1 MSKISQQ
8 TIDEIKD
15 YTLSD
20 ALKGFVNLQKAGS
33 VLKGISPFV
42 EEKTPSFMVSDA
54 KGIWKCYASGK
65 GGKHLISF
73 LMQTENLDFVAAV
86 TKAAHELKIILRYEE
101 ETNEDKEKREKKE
114 IFQSIITKANNKYI
128 QNFKRLPA
136 DHWAKKYM
144 TETRAF
150 SEEILELFDIGYA
163 YSESQLLPI
172 IKNEGLLADAL
183 EIGIVKQNE
192 NNEANHYDFFRDRV
206 VFPIYN
212 HRTYPVGFNARINP
226 YSDSKTKYLNSTES
240 PIFKKGNILYGF
252 NLART
257 GIRFFDYAILVEG
270 PTDVMRM
277 HQVGFNNTVGT
288 LGTALTVEHIN
299 LLKQVT
305 KKVVI
310 FRDRDANESGQ
321 KAAKRDLELLV
332 KNGMFAEII
341 VPENEGDDPD
351 TIGQR
356 MGKDSISYISA
367 LMEDAVMY
375 MFKGKYSEVMFSTL
389 SEIEKENEEYFQ
401 KNGKLPKVKK
411 IIMQPAHKKNFVEFV
426 GKTLHNI
433 SDDLIR
439 NQYIKL
445 VVDKYKGDL
454 SEKEINDTIKII
466 EEENKPKRISWIDE
480 YDYNLPDYVSCE
492 LNDVIKDI
500 KEYGIFQ
507 SDNRIF
513 AKEGKAAPYYFT
525 EISNFSIEIVQHMQ
539 DEKFP
544 MKLIKVCN
552 VHGIEKIFDV
562 KSDFINTLQ
571 SFKNVVT
578 AYGNFFFSGSA
589 SNHESLLKYLF
600 DKMGNGRKID
610 ILGWQPEG
618 FWVWNNKVII
628 PGDHEEE
635 LNKEGLFKYNGE
647 SYYIPSANKNYE
659 KNMFAFGPQKKFKSI
674 KSEITTAN
682 YFHQVYKVHR
692 EHAITGLLFGVA
704 SLFQDIIVNA
714 TGFFPILFYFGPAS
728 TGKDNLGEA
737 IQSLLGVP
745 QTAIQLEGGA
755 STIKAQIRE
764 FSQFN
769 NGISQLSEYK
779 RGNPQ
784 LDGVLKGLWDRSGYK
799 RGSLESRVATDEIP
813 ILSST
818 ILTGNDYPDAEALIT
833 RCLWEEMKVQEF
845 DENAKLEYNKLKD
858 VIKKGVSGI
867 SDYFINRRAYF
878 EENFL
883 ETYRSNVNLLNELD
897 SFKDTTSRIISNLS
911 VIMSIYNLFEKE
923 NYFPF
928 GQSEIIRHFAEMV
941 DNQKRKLA
949 SASPFIKFWDCFIMC
964 MRGSVTDRLIVNTD
978 IRIDGATLLF
988 NFKTA
993 FMKIQ
998 RMWLAQY
1005 QEAAPD
1011 QRKMKEILKEDSSF
1025 LAEGVKVRV
1034 DKDGTPTSAFSV
1046 DLSKLGAIHGDII
1059 HQVNVQLNQATL
1071 FAVDEAQDQRADNN
1085 EEEDELF
1092 DDEGEPRKLGFK
1104 F

>member
-15 YTLSD
+15 FTLSQ
-20 ALKGFVNLQKAGS
+20 ALKGFVTLQKAGT

-42 EEKTPSFMVSDA
+42 EEKSPSFMVSDA
-54 KGIWKCYASGK
+54 KNIWKCFASGK
-65 GGKHLISF
+65 GGKDLISF
-73 LMQTENLDFVAAV
+73 LMEAENLDFPAAV
-86 TKAAHELKIILRYEE
+86 TKAAQELNIFLKYEQ
-101 ETNEDKEKREKKE
+101 ETHQDKEKREKNE
-114 IFQSIITKANNKYI
+114 ILQSIVNKANNSYI
-128 QNFKRLPA
+128 KNFQRLEA
-136 DHWAKKYM
+136 DHWAKVYM
-144 TETRAF
+144 TKIRGF

-163 YSESQLLPI
+163 HNGNILTPI
-172 IKNEGLLADAL
+172 IKNDGLLADAL
-183 EIGIVKQNE
+183 ELGIVKQNE
-192 NNEANHYDFFRDRV
+192 TNEANHYDFFRDRII
-206 VFPIYN
+206 FPIYN
-212 HRTYPVGFNARINP
+212 HRAYPVGFTARINP
-226 YSDSKTKYLNSTES
+226 ADGNDKQKYLNSVES
-240 PIFKKGNILYGF
+240 PIFHKRNTLYGF
-252 NLART
+252 NLAKK
-257 GIRFFDYAILVEG
+257 GIQFFDYAILVEG

-277 HQVGFNNTVGT
+277 HQVGFTNTVGT
-288 LGTALTVEHIN
+288 NGTALTVEQIS
-299 LLKQVT
+299 LLKKIT

-310 FRDRDANESGQ
+310 FRDNDKNESGQ
-321 KAAKRDLELLV
+321 KAAKRDLEILL
-332 KNGMFAEII
+332 KNGLFADII
-341 VPENEGDDPD
+341 VPEQIADDPD
-351 TIGQR
+351 SIGQR
-356 MGKDSISYISA
+356 MGNDSISYISA

-375 MFKGKYSEVMFSTL
+375 LLRQKF
-389 SEIEKENEEYFQ
+389 EELT
-401 KNGKLPKVKK
+401 KNLNIDEEGKK
-411 IIMQPAHKKNFVEFV
+411 IKKKLILTPSIKTDFVLYTAKMMNF
-426 GKTLHNI
+426 I
-433 SDDLIR
+433 SESMVKD
-439 NQYIKL
+439 QYIKMI
-445 VVDKYKGDL
+445 VAEFREHL
-454 SEKEINDTIKII
+454 SLKEINETVKSL
-466 EEENKPKRISWIDE
+466 EEEAKPKRVNWIDE
-480 YDYNLPDYVSCE
+480 YDFNLPDYVTCE
-492 LNDVIKDI
+492 LKDVIEDI
-500 KEYGIFQ
+500 KKYGVFQ
-507 SDNRIF
+507 SDNMIF
-513 AKEGKAAPYYFT
+513 AREGKNAPYYFT

-552 VHGIEKIFDV
+552 VYGIEKIFDV

-589 SNHESLLKYLF
+589 ANHESLLKYLF

-628 PGDHEEE
+628 PGDHEEI
-635 LNKEGLFKYNGE
+635 LNKEGLFKYNNE

-674 KSEITTAN
+674 QSEVTTAN
-682 YFHQVYKVHR
+682 YFNQVYKVHR
-692 EHAITGLLFGVA
+692 THAITGILFGVA
-704 SLFQDIIVNA
+704 SLFQDIIVNN

-784 LDGVLKGLWDRSGYK
+784 LDGVLKGLWDRRGYK

-845 DENAKLEYNKLKD
+845 DETAKIEYNKLKD
-858 VIKKGVSGI
+858 IIKKGVSGI
-867 SDYFINRRAYF
+867 SDYFINRRNYF
-878 EENFL
+878 EESFL
-883 ETYRSNVNLLNELD
+883 EIYRSNINLLNDLD
-897 SFKDTTSRIISNLS
+897 AFKDTTSRIISNLS
-911 VIMSIYNLFEKE
+911 VILSIYNLFEKE
-923 NYFPF
+923 NFFPF

-949 SASPFIKFWDCFIMC
+949 SASPYIKFWDCFIMC

-1025 LAEGVKVRV
+1025 IAEGVKVRV

-1046 DLSKLGAIHGDII
+1046 DLSKLGSIHGDII
-1059 HQVNVQLNQATL
+1059 HQVNVQLNQDTL
-1071 FAVDEAQDQRADNN
+1071 FAADKDEREQDNINDT
-1085 EEEDELF
+1085 EDDELF
-1092 DDEGEPRKLGFK
+1092 DDEGEAKQSPFRF
-1104 F
+1104 